1 MRHNIAIRFLVML
14 LTSVCLVA
22 SLAGIMSIV
31 SLEGAGLYINSLDEL
46 QNHEYES
53 IARTI
58 ATDYAELYA
67 MQNLGDIPY
76 LLRKDLCD
84 DPTDRNDYSY
94 WYATLSEKDIVIA
107 TLGPG
112 HIPEICNATYTF
124 TVAPLYAVLTP
135 EETEEETSPDDTMPQ
150 SPEDDKTPE
159 NYLYSTQK
167 TLWINSSLVT
177 YPLDYYQAPEY
188 TVTVYLHEEVLDSS
202 SLHILTS
209 LYPMRYSAIAVL
221 IIGLILFAAGLVFL
235 LWSAGVSPDGT
246 VHPGGLNR
254 IPLDVYLLLTIVG
267 EYLLSLLL
275 SRLIT
280 WTRYEGPHWGN
291 LSLLVVNI
299 TAITLLG
306 LGFLSAIAAQ
316 LKVKAG
322 YWWRHSGIY
331 RFTKRL
337 CQFLRFLWRCLASL
351 GNLLPLMWQWLLVG
365 MLLLAALCVTGY
377 YALWH
382 GAKIWPFLLSLLL
395 CTGTILYGSYAFGTL
410 ISGAKRM
417 RDGNLTHKVPTRYLI
432 GSFRDFALELNT
444 LLDTV
449 KQAAENEMRAERMR
463 SELITNV
470 SHDIKTPLTSI
481 INFVDLLQ
489 KSHTEAQQ
497 KEYLEVLSRQSGR
510 MKKLIEDLIEL
521 SKATSGSITVHIT
534 SLDAAETINQA
545 LGEFSDKLDAA
556 GIVSVFSQP
565 ENPVMIKAD
574 GRLMWRVLSNLLSNA
589 QKYALP
595 GTRLYVELEEQED
608 TVLLS
613 LKNVSKEPLTVHASE
628 LMERFVRGDTSRGS
642 EGSGLGLNIAK
653 SLMEVQ
659 NGQMHLSLD
668 GDLFKVTLYF
678 PADH

>member
-1 MRHNIAIRFLVML
+1 M
-14 LTSVCLVA
+14 
-22 SLAGIMSIV
+22 
-31 SLEGAGLYINSLDEL
+31 
-46 QNHEYES
+46 
-53 IARTI
+53 
-58 ATDYAELYA
+58 
-67 MQNLGDIPY
+67 
-76 LLRKDLCD
+76 
-84 DPTDRNDYSY
+84 
-94 WYATLSEKDIVIA
+94 
-107 TLGPG
+107 
-112 HIPEICNATYTF
+112 
-124 TVAPLYAVLTP
+124 
-135 EETEEETSPDDTMPQ
+135 
-150 SPEDDKTPE
+150 
-159 NYLYSTQK
+159 
-167 TLWINSSLVT
+167 T

-188 TVTVYLHEEVLDSS
+188 TITVYLHEEVLDSS

-235 LWSAGVSPDGT
+235 LWAAGVTPDGT

-254 IPLDVYLLLTIVG
+254 IPLDIYLLLVIIG

-275 SRLIT
+275 SRIIS

-291 LSLLVVNI
+291 LSLLIVNI

-322 YWWRHSGIY
+322 YWWRHSGFY
-331 RFTKRL
+331 RLTKRL
-337 CQFLRFLWRCLASL
+337 WQFLRFLWRCLGAV
-351 GNLLPLMWQWLLVG
+351 GKLLPLMWQWLLTGVA
-365 MLLLAALCVTGY
+365 LLAVTCCAGY
-377 YALWH
+377 WGPSWLFW
-382 GAKIWPFLLSLLL
+382 LSILG
-395 CTGTILYGSYAFGTL
+395 CIGTILYGSYAFSTL
-410 ISGAKRM
+410 ISGAQRM
-417 RDGNLTHKVPTRYLI
+417 REGDLSHKVPTRYLL

-449 KQAAENEMRAERMR
+449 KRAAENEMRSERMR

-489 KSHTEAQQ
+489 KPHTDAQQ
-497 KEYLEVLSRQSGR
+497 QEYLEVLARQSGR

-521 SKATSGSITVHIT
+521 SKATSGSITVNIT

-556 GIVSVFSQP
+556 GIVSVFRQP
-565 ENPVMIKAD
+565 KEPVMILAD

-595 GTRLYVELEEQED
+595 GTRLYVDLEQQE
-608 TVLLS
+608 TEVLIS
-613 LKNVSKEPLTVHASE
+613 IKNISKAPLTVHASE

-659 NGQMHLSLD
+659 NGEMHLDLD
-668 GDLFKVTLYF
+668 GDLFKVTLCF

>member
-14 LTSVCLVA
+14 LTAVCLVA
-22 SLAGIMSIV
+22 SLAGAMSII
-31 SLEGAGLYINSLDEL
+31 SLEGAGLYVNSLDDL
-46 QNHEYES
+46 QDHEYES

-58 ATDYAELYA
+58 ATDYAELYT
-67 MQNLGDIPY
+67 MQTLGNVPY
-76 LLRKDLCD
+76 LLRQDLCD
-84 DPTDRNDYSY
+84 DPTERNDYSY
-94 WYATLSEKDIVIA
+94 WYAVLSEKDTVLA
-107 TLGPG
+107 TLGPS
-112 HIPEICNATYTF
+112 HISSICDATYTF
-124 TVAPLYAVLTP
+124 TVAPLYAGLTP
-135 EETEEETSPDDTMPQ
+135 EKSEEETLPDNPAPQ
-150 SPEDDKTPE
+150 PPAEDKKPV

-167 TLWINSSLVT
+167 TLWINGSLVT

-202 SLHILTS
+202 ALHILTS

-235 LWSAGVSPDGT
+235 LLSAGVFPDGT
-246 VHPGGLNR
+246 VRPGGLNR
-254 IPLDVYLLLTIVG
+254 IPLDVYALIVIVG
-267 EYLLSLLL
+267 EYLLYLLL
-275 SRLIT
+275 STLIN

-291 LSLLVVNI
+291 LSLLTVNLF
-299 TAITLLG
+299 AIILLV

-331 RFTKRL
+331 RLTKRL
-337 CQFLRFLWRCLASL
+337 WQLVRFLVKGAAALAS
-351 GNLLPLMWQWLLVG
+351 LLPLMWQWLLVG
-365 MLLLAALCVTGY
+365 MLLLAALCGTGY
-377 YALWH
+377 FTLWH

-395 CTGTILYGSYAFGTL
+395 CTGTILYASYAFGTL

-417 RDGNLTHKVPTRYLI
+417 REGDLSHKIPTRYLL
-432 GSFRDFALELNT
+432 GSFREFALELNT

-534 SLDAAETINQA
+534 SLDAAETIHQA

-556 GIVSVFSQP
+556 GIVSVFNQP
-565 ENPVMIKAD
+565 EDPVMIKAD

-595 GTRLYVELEEQED
+595 GTRLYVELEERED

-659 NGQMHLSLD
+659 NGEMHLSLD

>member
-1 MRHNIAIRFLVML
+1 MRHNIAVRFLVML
-14 LTSVCLVA
+14 LTSICLVA
-22 SLAGIMSIV
+22 SLAGAMSIV
-31 SLEGAGLYINSLDEL
+31 SLESAGLYVNRLDEL
-46 QNHEYES
+46 QGHEYES

-67 MQNLGDIPY
+67 MQTLGNVPY
-76 LLRKDLCD
+76 LVQKDLCA
-84 DPTDRNDYSY
+84 DPTERNDYAY
-94 WYATLSEKDIVIA
+94 WHATLSEKDSVLT
-107 TLGPG
+107 TLGLE
-112 HIPEICNATYTF
+112 HISQICSATHTF
-124 TVAPLYAVLTP
+124 TVAPLYARLTP
-135 EETEEETSPDDTMPQ
+135 EKIQEETKPGAPNPNL
-150 SPEDDKTPE
+150 PEQEEIPE

-167 TLWINSSLVT
+167 TLWVNGSLVT
-177 YPLDYYQAPEY
+177 YSLDYFQAPEY
-188 TVTVYLHEEVLDSS
+188 TVTIYLHEQVLDSS

-221 IIGLILFAAGLVFL
+221 IIGLILFSAGLVFL
-235 LWSAGVSPDGT
+235 LWSAGITHDGT
-246 VHPGGLNR
+246 VRPAGLNR
-254 IPLDVYLLLTIVG
+254 IPLDIYGLIVAAG
-267 EYLLSLLL
+267 EYLLGMLL
-275 SRLIT
+275 SSLAN
-280 WTRYEGPHWGN
+280 WTKYEGPHWGN
-291 LSLLVVNI
+291 LSLLIVNLMAMVI
-299 TAITLLG
+299 LG
-306 LGFLSAIAAQ
+306 LGFICAIAAQ

-322 YWWRHSGIY
+322 YCWYHSASH
-331 RFTKRL
+331 RFFKWFWLFVRS
-337 CQFLRFLWRCLASL
+337 LWRCLAHL
-351 GNLLPLMWQWLLVG
+351 GKLLPLMWQWLLTG
-365 MLLLAALCVTGY
+365 MLLLASLCVTGY
-377 YALWH
+377 FSLWH
-382 GAKIWPFLLSLLL
+382 GAWIWPFLLSLLL

-410 ISGAKRM
+410 ISGARRM
-417 RDGNLTHKVPTRYLI
+417 REGDLSHQIPTRYLI
-432 GSFRDFALELNT
+432 GCFRDFALELNT

-449 KQAAENEMRAERMR
+449 KQAAENEMRSERMR

-489 KSHTEAQQ
+489 KPHTQAQE
-497 KEYLEVLSRQSGR
+497 KEYLEVLSRQSNR

-534 SLDAAETINQA
+534 SLDAVETVNQA
-545 LGEFSDKLDAA
+545 LGEFSDKLDTA
-556 GIVSVFSQP
+556 GVVSVFRQP
-565 ENPVMIKAD
+565 ENPIMIKAD

-595 GTRLYVELEEQED
+595 GTRLYVELEAQED

-628 LMERFVRGDTSRGS
+628 LLERFVRGDASRGS

-678 PADH
+678 PADR

>member
-14 LTSVCLVA
+14 LTAVCLVA
-22 SLAGIMSIV
+22 SLAGAMSII
-31 SLEGAGLYINSLDEL
+31 SLEGAGLYVNSLDDL
-46 QNHEYES
+46 QDHEYES
-53 IARTI
+53 ISRTI

-67 MQNLGDIPY
+67 MQTLGNVPY
-76 LLRKDLCD
+76 LLRQDLCD
-84 DPTDRNDYSY
+84 DPTERNDYSY
-94 WYATLSEKDIVIA
+94 WYAVLSEKDTVLA

-124 TVAPLYAVLTP
+124 TVAPLYAGLTP
-135 EETEEETSPDDTMPQ
+135 EKSEEETLPDDPAPQ
-150 SPEDDKTPE
+150 PPAEDKKPV

-167 TLWINSSLVT
+167 TLWINGSLVT

-202 SLHILTS
+202 ALHILTS

-235 LWSAGVSPDGT
+235 LLSAGVSPDGT
-246 VHPGGLNR
+246 VRPGGLNR
-254 IPLDVYLLLTIVG
+254 IPLDVYALIVIVG
-267 EYLLSLLL
+267 EYLLYLLL
-275 SRLIT
+275 STLIS

-291 LSLLVVNI
+291 LSLLIVNLS
-299 TAITLLG
+299 AIILLV

-337 CQFLRFLWRCLASL
+337 WQLVRFLVKGAAALAS
-351 GNLLPLMWQWLLVG
+351 LLPLMWQWLLVG
-365 MLLLAALCVTGY
+365 MLLLAALCGTGY
-377 YALWH
+377 FTLWH
-382 GAKIWPFLLSLLL
+382 GARIWPFLLSLLL
-395 CTGTILYGSYAFGTL
+395 CTGTILYASYAFGTL

-417 RDGNLTHKVPTRYLI
+417 REGDLSHKIPTRYLL
-432 GSFRDFALELNT
+432 GSFREFALELNT

-534 SLDAAETINQA
+534 SLDAAETIHQA

-595 GTRLYVELEEQED
+595 GTRLYVELEERED

-659 NGQMHLSLD
+659 NGEMHLSLD

>member
-1 MRHNIAIRFLVML
+1 MRHNLVIRFLVML

-46 QNHEYES
+46 QDHEYES

-58 ATDYAELYA
+58 ANDYAEIYA
-67 MQNLGDIPY
+67 MDTLGDINY
-76 LLRKDLCD
+76 WLRRELCD
-84 DPTDRNDYSY
+84 DPTERSDYSY
-94 WYATLSEKDIVIA
+94 WHATLSENDTVIA
-107 TLGPG
+107 TLGPA
-112 HIPEICNATYTF
+112 HIPGISAAIHTF
-124 TVAPLYAVLTP
+124 TVVPLYATITP
-135 EETEEETSPDDTMPQ
+135 EEAEEETQPADPDGQ
-150 SPEDDKTPE
+150 LPEKEPLPE

-188 TVTVYLHEEVLDSS
+188 TITVYLHEEVLDSS

-235 LWSAGVSPDGT
+235 LWSAGVTADGT
-246 VHPGGLNR
+246 IRPGGLNR
-254 IPLDVYLLLTIVG
+254 IPLDVYFLLAVLG

-275 SRLIT
+275 SRLIS

-291 LSLLVVNI
+291 LSLLIVNI

-322 YWWRHSGIY
+322 YWWRHSGFY
-331 RFTKRL
+331 RLTKRL
-337 CQFLRFLWRCLASL
+337 WQFLRFLWRCLGAV
-351 GNLLPLMWQWLLVG
+351 GKLLPLMWQWLLTGVA
-365 MLLLAALCVTGY
+365 LLAVTCCAGY
-377 YALWH
+377 WGPSWLFW
-382 GAKIWPFLLSLLL
+382 LSILG
-395 CTGTILYGSYAFGTL
+395 CIGTILYGSYAFGTL
-410 ISGAKRM
+410 ISGAQRM
-417 RDGNLTHKVPTRYLI
+417 REGDLSHKVPTRYLL

-449 KQAAENEMRAERMR
+449 KRAAENEMRSERMR

-489 KSHTEAQQ
+489 KPHTDAQQ
-497 KEYLEVLSRQSGR
+497 QEYLEVLARQSGR

-521 SKATSGSITVHIT
+521 SKATSGSITVNIT

-556 GIVSVFSQP
+556 GIVSEFRQP
-565 ENPVMIKAD
+565 KEPVMILAD
-574 GRLMWRVLSNLLSNA
+574 GRLMWRGLSNLLSNA

-595 GTRLYVELEEQED
+595 GTRLYVDLEQQE
-608 TVLLS
+608 TEVLIS
-613 LKNVSKEPLTVHASE
+613 IKNISKAPLTVHASE

-659 NGQMHLSLD
+659 NGEMHLDLD
-668 GDLFKVTLYF
+668 GDLFKVTLCF